1 MTSVIKFSDV
11 VIGFEKTMYTVEED
25 GREVSVDVSVLEG
38 SLSGEVLVR
47 IMTHDG
53 SATGTSIHSINHSV
67 SC

>member
-1 MTSVIKFSDV
+1 MTSVVIFSDV

-25 GREVSVDVSVLEG
+25 GQVSVDVSVLEG

-47 IMTHDG
+47 IMTRDG